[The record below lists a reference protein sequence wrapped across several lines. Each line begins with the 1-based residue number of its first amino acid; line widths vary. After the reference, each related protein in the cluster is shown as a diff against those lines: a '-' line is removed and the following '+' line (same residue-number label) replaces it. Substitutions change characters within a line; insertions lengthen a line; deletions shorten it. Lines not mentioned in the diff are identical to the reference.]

1 MNGAF
6 ATFTMLK
13 IVIGSNFNIGRYRIA
28 FIQYVFNC
36 RVITR
41 AALKSDLNER
51 AGCSGRLS
59 DNEKVISAL
68 RVVRGHEGSLSS
80 TVQISYVTAAIYQD
94 SRVRARR
101 KEE

>member
-1 MNGAF
+1 
-6 ATFTMLK
+6 ML
-13 IVIGSNFNIGRYRIA
+13 
-28 FIQYVFNC
+28 
-36 RVITR
+36 
-41 AALKSDLNER
+41 
-51 AGCSGRLS
+51 GRLS